1 MKSAATVVFVRK
13 VSQFSDFKKFNSTR
27 TFLLACDV
35 ADVPLHK
42 LFSLFS
48 IILNDKTQFLLF
60 HTQKKKIQFFLGGEC
75 KSRLYSLDVS
85 TDMLILDSLLVH
97 VY

>member
-13 VSQFSDFKKFNSTR
+13 VSQFSDFKKFNSAR

-60 HTQKKKIQFFLGGEC
+60 HTKKKKNFNFSFCEE
-75 KSRLYSLDVS
+75 YVNLDY
-85 TDMLILDSLLVH
+85 IH
-97 VY
+97 

>member
-13 VSQFSDFKKFNSTR
+13 VSQFSDFKKFNSAR

-48 IILNDKTQFLLF
+48 IILNDKTQCLRF
-60 HTQKKKIQFFLGGEC
+60 HTQKKKKFQFFFL
-75 KSRLYSLDVS
+75 
-85 TDMLILDSLLVH
+85 
-97 VY
+97 